1 MALWFYRGLRKGI
14 ATTRYPETIDPWAD
28 LLPSPPAFH
37 SARLTIELADR
48 LVEACAANALRRED
62 HQLVID
68 AGRCTG
74 CGRCFELGEGVAV
87 ASDEFL
93 LASRDRGALIK
104 RVPIRRDGELRDA
117 RR

>member
-1 MALWFYRGLRKGI
+1 MALWFYRGLRRGMV
-14 ATTRYPETIDPWAD
+14 TTRYPEAIDLWAD
-28 LLPSPPAFH
+28 QLPSPPAFH
-37 SARLTIELADR
+37 SERLTTELADR
-48 LVEACAANALRRED
+48 LVRGCAANALSRED

-74 CGRCFELGEGVAV
+74 CGRCVELGEGVAV

-93 LASRDRGALIK
+93 LATGDRGALIK
-104 RVPIRRDGELRDA
+104 RVPIRRDRKLRDA